1 MRLRSILPLIV
12 VGTLAASTPAPA
24 QQNEITGVPTE
35 TQRRLAQGDPD
46 IPWFDLIGL
55 VGLVGL
61 LGLRRQH
68 PEDSYHP
75 SPIE

>member
-1 MRLRSILPLIV
+1 MRLRTTLPLV
-12 VGTLAASTPAPA
+12 LTGVLAASAPAPA
-24 QQNEITGVPTE
+24 QQNDTGIPTE
-35 TQRRLAQGDPD
+35 TQQRLRSGPPD
-46 IPWFDLIGL
+46 IPWLDLIGL

-75 SPIE
+75 SPID